1 MNDALTKEVKAA
13 TQKEIIA
20 VLKARG
26 LPTTEAV
33 TDGIKFLMKVVSCAH
48 QLKGMKEVK

>member
-1 MNDALTKEVKAA
+1 MNDKLTDEVKQA
-13 TQKEIIA
+13 TQKEIVA

-33 TDGIKFLMKVVSCAH
+33 TDGVKFLLKVVSCAH
-48 QLKGMKEVK
+48 QLKGMK